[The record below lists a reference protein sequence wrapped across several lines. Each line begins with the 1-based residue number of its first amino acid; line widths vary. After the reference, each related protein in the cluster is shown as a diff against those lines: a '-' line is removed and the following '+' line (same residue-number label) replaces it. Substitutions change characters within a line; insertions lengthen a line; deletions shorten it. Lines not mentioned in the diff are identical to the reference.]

1 MNSERLYKYLTE
13 GYDMSSGQ
21 KKLIRNAVNYAA
33 DLSDAEEQAS
43 FLSAMIKDVYAEDN
57 IPEITAEK
65 LTAFQGKKKTVRVWK
80 TTTRV
85 TTQTHV
91 RYVDI
96 DVDEGA
102 IEEEIL
108 ARTKNIKKWNHVST
122 EAGDKKEES
131 SYRIDDAEELI
142 RKEKEK
148 ASRTLV
154 FVKNKD
160 TGETTAK
167 PFGDLRPGDIVFQK
181 PGYYE
186 YIVTKAPSSRK
197 NRKGE
202 LRVSTSDAK
211 YGHGCG
217 RFSPDNL
224 MQPEPATEP

>member
-1 MNSERLYKYLTE
+1 MNSEQLYKYLTE
-13 GYDMSSGQ
+13 GRNVSDGQ
-21 KKLIRNAVNYAA
+21 KKLIRNAANYAA
-33 DLSDAEEQAS
+33 GLSGAEEQAA
-43 FLSAMIKDVYAEDN
+43 FLSAMIKDVYTEDDM
-57 IPEITAEK
+57 PEITAEK
-65 LTAFQGKKKTVRVWK
+65 LTAFQGRKKTVRVWK

-85 TTQTHV
+85 ATQTHV

-102 IEEEIL
+102 TEEEIL
-108 ARTKNIKKWNHVST
+108 ARTKNIRMWNHVST
-122 EAGDKKEES
+122 KAGDKKEDS

-142 RKEKEK
+142 RKEKEE

-181 PGYYE
+181 PGRHE

-197 NRKGE
+197 NKKGA

-211 YGHGCG
+211 YGHGG
-217 RFSPDNL
+217 GQFSPDNL
-224 MQPEPATEP
+224 MQPEPATDP

>member
-1 MNSERLYKYLTE
+1 MNSEQLYEYLTE
-13 GYDMSSGQ
+13 GRRVSSGQ
-21 KKLIRNAVNYAA
+21 KKMIWNAVNYAA
-33 DLSDAEEQAS
+33 GISGTEEQAT
-43 FLSAMIKDVYAEDN
+43 FLSAMIKDVYTEDN
-57 IPEITAEK
+57 KPELTAEK
-65 LTAFQGKKKTVRVWK
+65 LTAFQGRKKTVRIWK

-91 RYVDI
+91 CYVDL
-96 DVDEGA
+96 DVDEDA
-102 IEEEIL
+102 TEEEIL
-108 ARTKNIKKWNHVST
+108 ARTKIIKKWNHVST
-122 EAGDKKEES
+122 EAGDKKEEN

-181 PGYYE
+181 PGHHE

-224 MQPEPATEP
+224 MQPEPAAEP